1 MYMHLPIILEEK
13 KMSNWIIKLFKKKN
27 TSDIVRFIRTEY
39 QSDVRQLRDE
49 DVLAYYDYI
58 TQKKRSS

>member
-1 MYMHLPIILEEK
+1 
-13 KMSNWIIKLFKKKN
+13 MSNWIIKLFKKKN

-39 QSDVRQLRDE
+39 QSDVRHLRDE

>member
-1 MYMHLPIILEEK
+1 ML
-13 KMSNWIIKLFKKKN
+13 NWIVKLFKRKN

-39 QSDVRQLRDE
+39 QSDVRDLKDE

-58 TQKKRSS
+58 THKKGSS